1 MSDSVKK
8 TARTEDYLLP
18 NLCQGEGLLGLLL
31 LAGLLSVLTV
41 LLRGGISAFDFVLFG
56 KSALLA
62 FWIALLS
69 AFLLCWARE
78 RLIGMSAR
86 SAAMINYFL
95 VLLAAAVCAGAGE
108 LWLRYSTTADWG
120 IDVLSVLDIVIIT
133 AIPAGVMLRML
144 YLQQQV
150 RQQQRAELESRIEA
164 LQSKIR
170 PHFLFNSMNIL
181 ASLISIDPVKA
192 EQAVENLS
200 DLFRYALSDVNQ
212 EVPLSEEV
220 EVCQRYL
227 ELEKFRLE
235 ERLTYSWQ
243 IEADIEN
250 IQVPPLILQPLV
262 ENAVFH
268 GIQPSPEGGDLEVS
282 IRSENG
288 WVSIEVVNSL
298 PETEE
303 VTSGHQIALQNL
315 RYRLEAFFNQQA
327 ELMAVEKEGRY
338 YTCIRFKPQES
349 GF

>member
-78 RLIGMSAR
+78 RLIGMPAR

-95 VLLAAAVCAGAGE
+95 VLLAAVVCAGAGE
-108 LWLRYSTTADWG
+108 LWLHYSTTADWG

-164 LQSKIR
+164 LQSKM
-170 PHFLFNSMNIL
+170 HFFYARRIVD
-181 ASLISIDPVKA
+181 IDG
-192 EQAVENLS
+192 
-200 DLFRYALSDVNQ
+200 
-212 EVPLSEEV
+212 PLPK
-220 EVCQRYL
+220 R
-227 ELEKFRLE
+227 
-235 ERLTYSWQ
+235 
-243 IEADIEN
+243 D
-250 IQVPPLILQPLV
+250 
-262 ENAVFH
+262 
-268 GIQPSPEGGDLEVS
+268 
-282 IRSENG
+282 
-288 WVSIEVVNSL
+288 
-298 PETEE
+298 
-303 VTSGHQIALQNL
+303 
-315 RYRLEAFFNQQA
+315 
-327 ELMAVEKEGRY
+327 
-338 YTCIRFKPQES
+338 
-349 GF
+349 